1 MLSWLSKIEEK
12 AMDYKKKFLRRDNQ
26 DTKSDLDKAFR
37 EYEDWRKNRPNRGLI
52 PAHLWESAVKLC
64 QTHSINQVVK
74 TLHLN
79 YNALK
84 SRVENNHAGSTYKK
98 GKRNSRKKTA
108 RFIDLTTSGVKLP
121 FHSVPSSI
129 IIEYQKTDGNN
140 LKIHIPQSID
150 LNLPEI
156 IFFLSRERNS

>member
-1 MLSWLSKIEEK
+1 ME
-12 AMDYKKKFLRRDNQ
+12 YKNKFSRRDNQ
-26 DTKSDLDKAFR
+26 DTKSDLDKSLR
-37 EYEDWRKNRPNRGLI
+37 EYENWRRNRPNRGLI
-52 PAHLWESAVKLC
+52 PDHLWESAVRLC
-64 QTHSINQVVK
+64 RTYSINQVVK

-84 SRVENNHAGSTYKK
+84 TRVESDQSGSAYKR

-121 FHSVPSSI
+121 YHPVPGNI

-140 LKIHIPQSID
+140 LKIHIPHGID

-156 IFFLSRERNS
+156 IFFLSAEKNS